1 MQKLMISTG
10 TYINLMKDLDMY
22 VIVNEGNTVDY
33 DSILEATEYLE
44 DFVEGKNLS
53 DVNWSDVARKL
64 EDIFPCGV
72 HVVQKKG

>member
-1 MQKLMISTG
+1 MQEVRISTG
-10 TYINLMKDLDMY
+10 TYINLEKDLDIY
-22 VIVNEGNTVDY
+22 LIVNEGNTVNY
-33 DSILEATEYLE
+33 NSILEATEYLE
-44 DFVEGKNLS
+44 DFVKGKNFS